1 MSRRLK
7 LSGNRRDTRREI
19 LSAGRRVVREGGP
32 AALTFDAV
40 AKRLGISKQAV
51 IYWFPTKDA
60 LLAEIILPALRGE
73 AEAAIAAVREAE
85 GPADAIARFARA
97 IAHYHFSDLDR
108 FRLIYVVPQRPRR
121 KAETRLSE
129 GVLGQVHPVTSAM
142 YDALEAAIGPHGSSS
157 RAERRRRAVAI
168 YMATLGVVL
177 MAALTDATD
186 DPLVHTPESL
196 IESLVALLTS
206 DARPTA

>member
-1 MSRRLK
+1 MPAK
-7 LSGNRRDTRREI
+7 RRDTRREI
-19 LSAGRRVVREGGP
+19 LSAGRRIVREGGP

-40 AKRLGISKQAV
+40 AKRLGVSKQAV

-73 AEAAIAAVREAE
+73 AEAGIAAVRDAA
-85 GPADAIARFARA
+85 GPRDAIARFVGA
-97 IAHYHFSDLDR
+97 IARYHLSDLDR

-142 YDALEAAIGPHGSSS
+142 YDALESAIAPAAPPDP
-157 RAERRRRAVAI
+157 AERRRRAVAI
-168 YMATLGVVL
+168 FMAALGVVL

-186 DPLVHTPESL
+186 DPLLHTPESL
-196 IESLVALLTS
+196 VESLVGLLAAGL
-206 DARPTA
+206 DA

>member
-1 MSRRLK
+1 MVVK
-7 LSGNRRDTRREI
+7 RRDTRREI
-19 LSAGRRVVREGGP
+19 LVAGRKVVRRDGP

-40 AKRLGISKQAV
+40 AKQLGLSKQAV

-73 AEAAIAAVREAE
+73 AEAGVAAVRDAEGPNDAVGRFVRAIAA
-85 GPADAIARFARA
+85 
-97 IAHYHFSDLDR
+97 YHLSDLDR

-121 KAETRLSE
+121 KAETRLPE
-129 GVLGQVHPVTSAM
+129 GLLGQVHPVTSAM
-142 YDALEAAIGPHGSSS
+142 YDALEAAIGAHGSPS

-168 YMATLGVVL
+168 YMAVLGVVL

-186 DPLVHTPESL
+186 DPLLHTPESL
-196 IESLVALLTS
+196 VESLVALLTHGI
-206 DARPTA
+206 AA